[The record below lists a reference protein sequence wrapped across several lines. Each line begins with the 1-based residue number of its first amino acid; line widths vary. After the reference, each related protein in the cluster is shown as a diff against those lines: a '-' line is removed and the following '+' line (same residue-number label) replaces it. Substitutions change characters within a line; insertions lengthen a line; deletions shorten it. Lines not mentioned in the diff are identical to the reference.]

1 MATIP
6 AAFQQGDYVSW
17 TETDAPDGASAIVCY
32 LRTNAASGATI
43 GGVNTAEG
51 WVFVIEAAATQAFTP
66 GDWFA
71 QFRATVGGDPITYR
85 QARFTVERSLAYS
98 GSAGAIDLRTQAEKD
113 LADVEAAIRVVSGSA
128 QEYRIGVG
136 DGARLVKRA
145 NLPELIAWRDR
156 LKAEVRKEQEA
167 IDIASGK
174 GDPSKVY
181 VRFLEAF

>member
-6 AAFQQGDYVSW
+6 AAFRQGDYVTW
-17 TETDAPDGASAIVCY
+17 TETDAPEGASAIVCY

-43 GGVNTAEG
+43 SGVNTAAG
-51 WVFVIEAAATQAFTP
+51 WVFVIEAAATQLFTP
-66 GDWFA
+66 GNWYA
-71 QFRATVGGDPITYR
+71 QFRATVDGNPVTYR
-85 QARFTVERSLAYS
+85 QSLFAVERSLAYS
-98 GSAGAIDLRTQAEKD
+98 GSAGAIDLRSQAEKD
-113 LADVEAAIRVVSGSA
+113 LEQVEAAIRLVSSSA

-136 DGARLVKRA
+136 DGARVVKRA
-145 NLPELIAWRDR
+145 DLPALIAWRDR

-181 VRFLEAF
+181 VRFLEAY